1 MEAETGRA
9 SSHHQGLQ
17 LTLPS
22 PGISG
27 LDVVRAL
34 HQTVISLRSALD
46 SSREELRRLKESVG
60 EFSEEK
66 YVEVVERLALEN
78 HVLRRRILSR
88 STDFSND
95 AATSPQPPPPPS
107 PQPQQS
113 RFVPLQVEGDPTEP
127 SSSSADTASATMDAS
142 GNKVVVE
149 ETAETIRTS
158 GSRRSTG
165 GSSPET
171 EARGTSVI
179 RRVRG
184 EFPPFSAATTVQ
196 QEENQQDQQQQQQ
209 QQQHSSRDGAR
220 SRCILGQE
228 ESVTS
233 AIVSVLSKESKE
245 DIREDIQDDVQD
257 DNEGSVVV
265 DRLDI
270 PEKDSEDLSLRSVSD
285 GDNSVFSDNPEPQSP
300 PQQRPMQQQVQ
311 QQQHQHQQQQQQQ
324 HQHRQQSQSGEQG
337 KLNDQSENDSEE
349 LDDIEL
355 IFTTDDTCRDL
366 GLQEDLVSIT
376 ETDAWQQASPAG
388 QPVLLKYTKSAE
400 GESLVCNGDKTSS
413 VEEAVSS
420 QSSSIDREE
429 SVDRFDESSSTRLNK
444 MWSQC
449 SVLVETDIS
458 KCGVLEEPEHSARH
472 ATRRNTLAAPPTAYR
487 PIIHREALAGNRRKS
502 SAPLRPV
509 MDRSSGAKR
518 ESGAQTDISALPAQ
532 WRSESYLA
540 HKVAH
545 TFTTLPSKFAL
556 PAGVPGRLRL
566 SDKTREARRV
576 LLSDISFTSMVPEL
590 SRSADH
596 LCHDPHAQTCL
607 GSRGCG
613 HRTPEVN
620 RRESLGSP
628 AGYWPRCNPGTALP
642 SPCDCR
648 LSADLYSSRYRGS
661 LSSIPSPGLEVVTGP
676 PRRHSWRAT
685 AASFDTWRVPAATST
700 PRPTWSS
707 MPSSPTHVHP
717 PATSSRSSKNVP
729 KRTRSKVTFQEC
741 PMTRGSLPNLRSD
754 IVGAGDNSGDST
766 ESLID
771 EAEDYLRRSIDSMLT
786 ISSTSASTDYW
797 SRQTAA
803 RRRRTRRHSEP
814 DLARE
819 WIPPQDARPYLPKIP
834 RDLKLD
840 HLVKVI
846 SPEGRVLQGR
856 VRYVGPVPGRE
867 DSHVGVELPN
877 VNGSSDGTFH
887 GRRFF
892 DCEPDRAIF
901 VPFKKV
907 VLAWCTA

>member
-1 MEAETGRA
+1 MEAEAGRQ
-9 SSHHQGLQ
+9 SHHQGLQ

-22 PGISG
+22 PGIPG

-60 EFSEEK
+60 DFSGES
-66 YVEVVERLALEN
+66 YVDVVKRLALEN
-78 HVLRRRILSR
+78 HVLRRKILSR
-88 STDFSND
+88 NSEFSSD
-95 AATSPQPPPPPS
+95 AATSPPPQARLFPLAVEDVKDLPEQTGALMEASRDKVVTDDVPEPPKPMARPRS
-107 PQPQQS
+107 GS
-113 RFVPLQVEGDPTEP
+113 SG
-127 SSSSADTASATMDAS
+127 SSSNESHDSQAQTV
-142 GNKVVVE
+142 GK
-149 ETAETIRTS
+149 
-158 GSRRSTG
+158 GSKKSH
-165 GSSPET
+165 
-171 EARGTSVI
+171 
-179 RRVRG
+179 G
-184 EFPPFSAATTVQ
+184 E
-196 QEENQQDQQQQQQ
+196 
-209 QQQHSSRDGAR
+209 SSREQR
-220 SRCILGQE
+220 PKSMMSE
-228 ESVTS
+228 
-233 AIVSVLSKESKE
+233 
-245 DIREDIQDDVQD
+245 REDPSILAQIPAISTDDII
-257 DNEGSVVV
+257 GSTESCQAVPASYPEEEYGSETQG
-265 DRLDI
+265 DRLEV
-270 PEKDSEDLSLRSVSD
+270 PEKDLEDLSLKSVSD
-285 GDNSVFSDNPEPQSP
+285 GDNSVFSDNPDA
-300 PQQRPMQQQVQ
+300 
-311 QQQHQHQQQQQQQ
+311 QQH
-324 HQHRQQSQSGEQG
+324 RRQSQSIDQP
-337 KLNDQSENDSEE
+337 KTNDQSENESEE

-355 IFTTDDTCRDL
+355 IFTTDETCRDL

-376 ETDAWQQASPAG
+376 ETETWQQPASTG
-388 QPVLLKYTKSAE
+388 QPVLLKYTKSVD
-400 GESLVCNGDKTSS
+400 GDPLVCNGEKNSS

-458 KCGVLEEPEHSARH
+458 KCGVVEEPDH
-472 ATRRNTLAAPPTAYR
+472 ATRPAVRRNTLAAPPTAYR

-502 SAPLRPV
+502 AAPLRPV
-509 MDRSSGAKR
+509 MDRISGARR
-518 ESGAQTDISALPAQ
+518 ESGAQTDISALPAH

-556 PAGVPGRLRL
+556 PTGVPGRLRL

-576 LLSDISFTSMVPEL
+576 MLSDISFTSMVPEL

-596 LCHDPHAQTCL
+596 LCHDPHAQTCFS
-607 GSRGCG
+607 SRGCG
-613 HRTPEVN
+613 LRTPDVH

-628 AGYWPRCNPGTALP
+628 AGLWPHCNPGTGLP

-648 LSADLYSSRYRGS
+648 LSTDLYSSRYRGS
-661 LSSIPSPGLEVVTGP
+661 LTSIPSPGLEVVSGP
-676 PRRHSWRAT
+676 SRRHSWRAT
-685 AASFDTWRVPAATST
+685 AASFDTWKVPMATST

-717 PATSSRSSKNVP
+717 PAASSKASKNVP

-754 IVGAGDNSGDST
+754 LVGGDNSGDST

-786 ISSTSASTDYW
+786 ISSTGVSSDYW
-797 SRQTAA
+797 NRQTV
-803 RRRRTRRHSEP
+803 RRRRARRYSEP
-814 DLARE
+814 DLIRD
-819 WIPPQDARPYLPKIP
+819 WHPPQDARPYLPKIP

-867 DSHVGVELPN
+867 EAHVGVELPYL
-877 VNGSSDGTFH
+877 NGTSDGTFH

-907 VLAWCTA
+907 ILAWCTT

>member
-1 MEAETGRA
+1 MEAEAGQP
-9 SSHHQGLQ
+9 SLQ
-17 LTLPS
+17 RLFRSNLPS
-22 PGISG
+22 SGIPG
-27 LDVVRAL
+27 LDVIRAL
-34 HQTVISLRSALD
+34 HQTVVSLRSALD
-46 SSREELRRLKESVG
+46 SSREELRRLQESVG
-60 EFSEEK
+60 NFSAES
-66 YVEVVERLALEN
+66 YADTVGRLALEN
-78 HVLRRRILSR
+78 HVLRRKILSR
-88 STDFSND
+88 SCEFSCD
-95 AATSPQPPPPPS
+95 AATSPPLQSKHVQLVEAHMDQSTDSEKTTMDVSNKIATDAKNALNEPPS
-107 PQPQQS
+107 DDTDNASNNNSPDLTS
-113 RFVPLQVEGDPTEP
+113 RASQHDKFQDLSKSVKNTVTKSAVNTKITEVACTMLNASQNKNHK
-127 SSSSADTASATMDAS
+127 SSTLTTNMT
-142 GNKVVVE
+142 GNE
-149 ETAETIRTS
+149 
-158 GSRRSTG
+158 
-165 GSSPET
+165 
-171 EARGTSVI
+171 
-179 RRVRG
+179 
-184 EFPPFSAATTVQ
+184 
-196 QEENQQDQQQQQQ
+196 
-209 QQQHSSRDGAR
+209 
-220 SRCILGQE
+220 E
-228 ESVTS
+228 ESRVEISGDATNM
-233 AIVSVLSKESKE
+233 
-245 DIREDIQDDVQD
+245 DH
-257 DNEGSVVV
+257 
-265 DRLDI
+265 LDI
-270 PEKDSEDLSLRSVSD
+270 PEKDPEDLSLKSISD
-285 GDNSVFSDNPEPQSP
+285 GDNSVFSDH
-300 PQQRPMQQQVQ
+300 VD
-311 QQQHQHQQQQQQQ
+311 
-324 HQHRQQSQSGEQG
+324 QSQIPRQG
-337 KLNDQSENDSEE
+337 QPGDSPRPNEHSENESEE

-355 IFTTDDTCRDL
+355 IFTTDETCRDL

-376 ETDAWQQASPAG
+376 ETETWQHAGTGG
-388 QPVLLKYTKSAE
+388 QPILLKYTKSAE
-400 GESLVCNGDKTSS
+400 GESLVCNGEKTSS

-458 KCGVLEEPEHSARH
+458 KCGVLEDTENTSGSSLRH
-472 ATRRNTLAAPPTAYR
+472 VTRRNTLAAPPTAYR
-487 PIIHREALAGNRRKS
+487 PIIHREALAGSRRKN

-509 MDRSSGAKR
+509 MDRSSGARR

-556 PAGVPGRLRL
+556 PTGVPGRLRL

-576 LLSDISFTSMVPEL
+576 MLSDISFTSMVPEL

-596 LCHDPHAQTCL
+596 LCHEPHMQTCFS
-607 GSRGCG
+607 SRGCG
-613 HRTPEVN
+613 LRTPEVH

-628 AGYWPRCNPGTALP
+628 AGYWPRCNPATGLP

-648 LSADLYSSRYRGS
+648 LSTDLYPSRYRGS
-661 LSSIPSPGLEVVTGP
+661 LTSIPSPGLEVIGGP

-685 AASFDTWRVPAATST
+685 AASFDTWRVPIAAST

-717 PATSSRSSKNVP
+717 PLTSSKTLKNVP

-741 PMTRGSLPNLRSD
+741 PMIRGSLPNLRSD
-754 IVGAGDNSGDST
+754 VVGGENSGDST

-786 ISSTSASTDYW
+786 ISSANTDYW
-797 SRQTAA
+797 SRQTA
-803 RRRRTRRHSEP
+803 RRRRARRHSEP
-814 DLARE
+814 DLIRD
-819 WIPPQDARPYLPKIP
+819 WHPPQDAKPYLPKIP

-867 DSHVGVELPN
+867 DTHVGVELPY

-907 VLAWCTA
+907 VLAWCTT

>member
-1 MEAETGRA
+1 MEAETGQP
-9 SSHHQGLQ
+9 SLQ
-17 LTLPS
+17 KLFRSTLPS
-22 PGISG
+22 PGIPG
-27 LDVVRAL
+27 LDVIRAL
-34 HQTVISLRSALD
+34 HQTVVSLRSALD
-46 SSREELRRLKESVG
+46 SSREELRRLQETVGNFSNESYTDAIG
-60 EFSEEK
+60 
-66 YVEVVERLALEN
+66 RLALEN

-88 STDFSND
+88 SCEFSCD
-95 AATSPQPPPPPS
+95 ATTSPPLQSKHVRLVVEAHVDQSTDPEKITMDVSKKIATDVQNTFNESPS
-107 PQPQQS
+107 ERNNGNSSNNNNSDPSAS
-113 RFVPLQVEGDPTEP
+113 RFDNLQDSLKSSKVTTVTTEDTVNTKISEAASTMLNVSQNENHKFSTLTTKVKNEEASQVEMSGD
-127 SSSSADTASATMDAS
+127 ATNMD
-142 GNKVVVE
+142 
-149 ETAETIRTS
+149 
-158 GSRRSTG
+158 
-165 GSSPET
+165 
-171 EARGTSVI
+171 
-179 RRVRG
+179 
-184 EFPPFSAATTVQ
+184 
-196 QEENQQDQQQQQQ
+196 
-209 QQQHSSRDGAR
+209 H
-220 SRCILGQE
+220 
-228 ESVTS
+228 
-233 AIVSVLSKESKE
+233 
-245 DIREDIQDDVQD
+245 
-257 DNEGSVVV
+257 
-265 DRLDI
+265 LDI
-270 PEKDSEDLSLRSVSD
+270 PEKDPEDLSLKSISE
-285 GDNSVFSDNPEPQSP
+285 GDNSVFSDHADQS
-300 PQQRPMQQQVQ
+300 QVP
-311 QQQHQHQQQQQQQ
+311 
-324 HQHRQQSQSGEQG
+324 RQSQSGDSPRPNEH
-337 KLNDQSENDSEE
+337 SENESEE

-355 IFTTDDTCRDL
+355 IFTTDETCRDL

-376 ETDAWQQASPAG
+376 ETETWQHTSTGG
-388 QPVLLKYTKSAE
+388 QPILLKYTKSAE
-400 GESLVCNGDKTSS
+400 GESLVCNGEKTSS

-458 KCGVLEEPEHSARH
+458 KCGVLEDAESTAGSSLRH
-472 ATRRNTLAAPPTAYR
+472 VTRRNTLAAPPTAYR
-487 PIIHREALAGNRRKS
+487 PIIHREALASNRRKS

-509 MDRSSGAKR
+509 MDRSSGARR

-556 PAGVPGRLRL
+556 PTGVPGRLRL

-576 LLSDISFTSMVPEL
+576 MLSDISFTSMVPEL

-596 LCHDPHAQTCL
+596 LCHEPHAQTCL
-607 GSRGCG
+607 SSRGCG
-613 HRTPEVN
+613 LRTPEVH

-628 AGYWPRCNPGTALP
+628 AGYWPRCNPSTGLP

-648 LSADLYSSRYRGS
+648 LSTDLYSSRYRGS
-661 LSSIPSPGLEVVTGP
+661 LTSIPSPGLEGVGGP

-685 AASFDTWRVPAATST
+685 AASFDTWKVPVATST

-717 PATSSRSSKNVP
+717 PSTSSKTLKNIP

-754 IVGAGDNSGDST
+754 SVGGENSGDST

-786 ISSTSASTDYW
+786 ISSASTDYW
-797 SRQTAA
+797 SKQTA
-803 RRRRTRRHSEP
+803 RRRRARRHSEP
-814 DLARE
+814 DLIRD
-819 WIPPQDARPYLPKIP
+819 WHPPQDAKPYLPKIP

-867 DSHVGVELPN
+867 DAHVGVELPY

-907 VLAWCTA
+907 VLAWCTT

>member
-1 MEAETGRA
+1 MEAETGRP
-9 SSHHQGLQ
+9 SLQ
-17 LTLPS
+17 RLFRGSLPS
-22 PGISG
+22 TGIPG
-27 LDVVRAL
+27 LDVIRAL
-34 HQTVISLRSALD
+34 HQYSVASLGQLVLVIQTVVSLRSALD
-46 SSREELRRLKESVG
+46 SSREELRRLQESVG
-60 EFSEEK
+60 TFSGES
-66 YVEVVERLALEN
+66 YVDAVSRLALEN
-78 HVLRRRILSR
+78 HALRRRILSR
-88 STDFSND
+88 GCEFSSDATTSPRRLVVEERTNQHSDPGTMDVKKADAIDGHHSSND
-95 AATSPQPPPPPS
+95 ASKDSSKIA
-107 PQPQQS
+107 
-113 RFVPLQVEGDPTEP
+113 EP
-127 SSSSADTASATMDAS
+127 AM
-142 GNKVVVE
+142 
-149 ETAETIRTS
+149 
-158 GSRRSTG
+158 
-165 GSSPET
+165 
-171 EARGTSVI
+171 
-179 RRVRG
+179 
-184 EFPPFSAATTVQ
+184 
-196 QEENQQDQQQQQQ
+196 
-209 QQQHSSRDGAR
+209 
-220 SRCILGQE
+220 L
-228 ESVTS
+228 
-233 AIVSVLSKESKE
+233 
-245 DIREDIQDDVQD
+245 
-257 DNEGSVVV
+257 SVVPPIESRKSSNAV
-265 DRLDI
+265 NNEEVSGVEHLDV
-270 PEKDSEDLSLRSVSD
+270 PDKDTEDLSLKSISD
-285 GDNSVFSDNPEPQSP
+285 GDNSVFSDHTQP
-300 PQQRPMQQQVQ
+300 PL
-311 QQQHQHQQQQQQQ
+311 
-324 HQHRQQSQSGEQG
+324 RQQGDSSRPNEH
-337 KLNDQSENDSEE
+337 SENESEE

-355 IFTTDDTCRDL
+355 IFTTDETDL

-376 ETDAWQQASPAG
+376 ETESWQVQATS

-458 KCGVLEEPEHSARH
+458 KCGVLEDEGGSLRH
-472 ATRRNTLAAPPTAYR
+472 AARRNTLAAPPTAYR

-509 MDRSSGAKR
+509 MDRSGGGARR

-556 PAGVPGRLRL
+556 PTGVPGRLRL

-576 LLSDISFTSMVPEL
+576 MLSDISFTSMVPEL

-596 LCHDPHAQTCL
+596 LCHDPHAQTC
-607 GSRGCG
+607 SRGL
-613 HRTPEVN
+613 RTPEAH

-628 AGYWPRCNPGTALP
+628 AGYWPRCNPATGLP

-648 LSADLYSSRYRGS
+648 LSSDLYRYRGS
-661 LSSIPSPGLEVVTGP
+661 LTSIPSPEVVGAP

-685 AASFDTWRVPAATST
+685 AASFDTWRAPVATST

-707 MPSSPTHVHP
+707 MPSSPTHP
-717 PATSSRSSKNVP
+717 PSQTSSSRASSKNLP

-741 PMTRGSLPNLRSD
+741 PTRGSLPNLRSD
-754 IVGAGDNSGDST
+754 SAGGENSGDST

-786 ISSTSASTDYW
+786 ISSASTDHW
-797 SRQTAA
+797 SKQ
-803 RRRRTRRHSEP
+803 RRRRARRHSEP
-814 DLARE
+814 DLIRD
-819 WIPPQDARPYLPKIP
+819 WHPPQDARPYLPKIP

-856 VRYVGPVPGRE
+856 VRYIGSVPGRE
-867 DSHVGVELPN
+867 DAHVGVELPYR
-877 VNGSSDGTFH
+877 NGSSDGTFH
-887 GRRFF
+887 GRKFF
-892 DCEPDRAIF
+892 ECEPNRAIF

-907 VLAWCTA
+907 VLAWCTT

>member
-1 MEAETGRA
+1 MEAEAGRQ
-9 SSHHQGLQ
+9 SHHQGLQ

-22 PGISG
+22 PGIAG

-46 SSREELRRLKESVG
+46 SSREEVRRLKESVG
-60 EFSEEK
+60 DFAGES
-66 YVEVVERLALEN
+66 YVDVVERLALEN
-78 HVLRRRILSR
+78 HVLRRKILSR
-88 STDFSND
+88 NSEFSSD
-95 AATSPQPPPPPS
+95 AATSPPPQARPPLAVEDVKDPS
-107 PQPQQS
+107 EQ
-113 RFVPLQVEGDPTEP
+113 
-127 SSSSADTASATMDAS
+127 ADAPMDAS
-142 GNKVVVE
+142 RDKVVADDMPDAPEPAAVK
-149 ETAETIRTS
+149 TRSDSSSDVQTPAGGLSQLAGTS
-158 GSRRSTG
+158 GEVATATG
-165 GSSPET
+165 QGASPRT
-171 EARGTSVI
+171 LTRKGVS
-179 RRVRG
+179 
-184 EFPPFSAATTVQ
+184 
-196 QEENQQDQQQQQQ
+196 
-209 QQQHSSRDGAR
+209 
-220 SRCILGQE
+220 L
-228 ESVTS
+228 ESPASTS
-233 AIVSVLSKESKE
+233 ADNKNSE
-245 DIREDIQDDVQD
+245 DETP
-257 DNEGSVVV
+257 G
-265 DRLDI
+265 DRLAV
-270 PEKDSEDLSLRSVSD
+270 PEKDAEDLSLKSASD
-285 GDNSVFSDNPEPQSP
+285 GDNSVFSDNPEHQVAHP
-300 PQQRPMQQQVQ
+300 RP
-311 QQQHQHQQQQQQQ
+311 
-324 HQHRQQSQSGEQG
+324 
-337 KLNDQSENDSEE
+337 KPNDQSENESEE

-355 IFTTDDTCRDL
+355 IFTTDETCRDL
-366 GLQEDLVSIT
+366 GLQEGLVSIT
-376 ETDAWQQASPAG
+376 ETESWQPGATG

-400 GESLVCNGDKTSS
+400 GEALVCNGEKTSS
-413 VEEAVSS
+413 VEEAASS

-429 SVDRFDESSSTRLNK
+429 SVDRFDESSSNRLNK

-458 KCGVLEEPEHSARH
+458 KCGVVEEPEHSARH
-472 ATRRNTLAAPPTAYR
+472 AVRRNTLAAPPTAYR
-487 PIIHREALAGNRRKS
+487 PIIHREALAGSRRKGS
-502 SAPLRPV
+502 TPLRPV
-509 MDRSSGAKR
+509 MDRSSGARR

-576 LLSDISFTSMVPEL
+576 MLSDISFTSMVPEL

-596 LCHDPHAQTCL
+596 LCHEPHAQTCFS
-607 GSRGCG
+607 SRGCG
-613 HRTPEVN
+613 LRTPEVH

-628 AGYWPRCNPGTALP
+628 AGFWPRCNPSTGLP

-648 LSADLYSSRYRGS
+648 LSTDLYSSRYRGS
-661 LSSIPSPGLEVVTGP
+661 LTSIPSPGLEVVSGP

-685 AASFDTWRVPAATST
+685 AASFDTWRVPVATST

-717 PATSSRSSKNVP
+717 PAASAKTAKNLP

-741 PMTRGSLPNLRSD
+741 SLTRGSLPNLRLD
-754 IVGAGDNSGDST
+754 VAGGDNSGDST

-786 ISSTSASTDYW
+786 ISSAGV
-797 SRQTAA
+797 
-803 RRRRTRRHSEP
+803 RRYSEP
-814 DLARE
+814 DLIRD
-819 WIPPQDARPYLPKIP
+819 WHPPRDARPYLPKIP

-867 DSHVGVELPN
+867 EAHVGVELPYL
-877 VNGSSDGTFH
+877 NGSSDGTFH

-907 VLAWCTA
+907 ILAWCTT

>member
-1 MEAETGRA
+1 METKTGQP
-9 SSHHQGLQ
+9 SLQ
-17 LTLPS
+17 RLFRSTLPS
-22 PGISG
+22 PGIPG
-27 LDVVRAL
+27 LDVIRAL
-34 HQTVISLRSALD
+34 HQTVVSLRSALD
-46 SSREELRRLKESVG
+46 SSREELRRLQESVRNFSG
-60 EFSEEK
+60 EN
-66 YVEVVERLALEN
+66 YADAIGRLTLEN
-78 HVLRRRILSR
+78 HVLRQRILSR
-88 STDFSND
+88 NCEFSCNV
-95 AATSPQPPPPPS
+95 ATSPPLQSRHVRLAVEAHINQPTDPEKLIMDVPHEITTKTQNMFNEPPS
-107 PQPQQS
+107 ERS
-113 RFVPLQVEGDPTEP
+113 DNNSNNNSSDP
-127 SSSSADTASATMDAS
+127 SSRASRPANLEDSVKSSITVTKDTVNS
-142 GNKVVVE
+142 K
-149 ETAETIRTS
+149 I
-158 GSRRSTG
+158 
-165 GSSPET
+165 T
-171 EARGTSVI
+171 EAASMMLNASQNENLILTTN
-179 RRVRG
+179 VRN
-184 EFPPFSAATTVQ
+184 EEEPRIEMSDDTT
-196 QEENQQDQQQQQQ
+196 NM
-209 QQQHSSRDGAR
+209 
-220 SRCILGQE
+220 
-228 ESVTS
+228 
-233 AIVSVLSKESKE
+233 
-245 DIREDIQDDVQD
+245 
-257 DNEGSVVV
+257 

-270 PEKDSEDLSLRSVSD
+270 PEKDPEDLSLKSISD
-285 GDNSVFSDNPEPQSP
+285 GDNSVFSDH
-300 PQQRPMQQQVQ
+300 MD
-311 QQQHQHQQQQQQQ
+311 
-324 HQHRQQSQSGEQG
+324 QSQVLRQG
-337 KLNDQSENDSEE
+337 QPGDSPRPNEHSENESEE

-355 IFTTDDTCRDL
+355 IFTTDETCRDL

-376 ETDAWQQASPAG
+376 ETETWQHTNTGGG
-388 QPVLLKYTKSAE
+388 QPMLLKYTKSAE
-400 GESLVCNGDKTSS
+400 GESLVCNGEKTSS

-458 KCGVLEEPEHSARH
+458 KCGVLEDTESTAGSSLRH
-472 ATRRNTLAAPPTAYR
+472 VTRRNTLAAPPTAYR
-487 PIIHREALAGNRRKS
+487 PIIHREALASNRRKN

-509 MDRSSGAKR
+509 MDRSSGARR

-556 PAGVPGRLRL
+556 PTGVPGRLRL

-576 LLSDISFTSMVPEL
+576 MLSDISFTSMVPEL

-596 LCHDPHAQTCL
+596 LCHEPHTQTCL
-607 GSRGCG
+607 SSRGCG
-613 HRTPEVN
+613 LRTPEVH

-628 AGYWPRCNPGTALP
+628 AGYWSRCNPATGLP

-648 LSADLYSSRYRGS
+648 LSTDLYSSRYRGS
-661 LSSIPSPGLEVVTGP
+661 LTSIPSPGLEVVGGP

-685 AASFDTWRVPAATST
+685 AASFDTWKVPVATST

-717 PATSSRSSKNVP
+717 PSISSKTSKNVP
-729 KRTRSKVTFQEC
+729 KKTRSKVTFQEC
-741 PMTRGSLPNLRSD
+741 PMTRGSLPNLHSD
-754 IVGAGDNSGDST
+754 SVGGENSGDST

-786 ISSTSASTDYW
+786 ISSANTDYW
-797 SRQTAA
+797 SKQTT
-803 RRRRTRRHSEP
+803 RRRRARRYSEP
-814 DLARE
+814 DLIRD
-819 WIPPQDARPYLPKIP
+819 WHPPQDAKPYLPKIP

-840 HLVKVI
+840 HLVKII

-867 DSHVGVELPN
+867 DIYVGVELPY

-892 DCEPDRAIF
+892 DCEQDRAIF

-907 VLAWCTA
+907 VLAWCIT

>member
-1 MEAETGRA
+1 MEAETGQ
-9 SSHHQGLQ
+9 SSLQ
-17 LTLPS
+17 RLFRSTLPS
-22 PGISG
+22 QGISG
-27 LDVVRAL
+27 LDVIRAL
-34 HQTVISLRSALD
+34 HQTVVSLRSALD
-46 SSREELRRLKESVG
+46 SSREELRRLQESVG
-60 EFSEEK
+60 NFSGES
-66 YVEVVERLALEN
+66 YADEVSRLALEN
-78 HVLRRRILSR
+78 HVLRRKILSR
-88 STDFSND
+88 SCEFSCD
-95 AATSPQPPPPPS
+95 AATSP
-107 PQPQQS
+107 
-113 RFVPLQVEGDPTEP
+113 PLQSKHVRLVVEAHMDQPTDPEETTMDVPKKIATDAKIAFNEP
-127 SSSSADTASATMDAS
+127 ASDRDSGSSSS
-142 GNKVVVE
+142 NNN
-149 ETAETIRTS
+149 
-158 GSRRSTG
+158 
-165 GSSPET
+165 SP
-171 EARGTSVI
+171 
-179 RRVRG
+179 
-184 EFPPFSAATTVQ
+184 
-196 QEENQQDQQQQQQ
+196 DL
-209 QQQHSSRDGAR
+209 SSRANRLDKFQDSSKSSKSTVNTKITEIASTMLNVSLNENHKSPTLTTNVTGN
-220 SRCILGQE
+220 E
-228 ESVTS
+228 EEPRLEIS
-233 AIVSVLSKESKE
+233 
-245 DIREDIQDDVQD
+245 DDAANMD
-257 DNEGSVVV
+257 H
-265 DRLDI
+265 LDI
-270 PEKDSEDLSLRSVSD
+270 PEKDTEDLSLKSISE
-285 GDNSVFSDNPEPQSP
+285 GDNSVFSDQVDQS
-300 PQQRPMQQQVQ
+300 QI
-311 QQQHQHQQQQQQQ
+311 
-324 HQHRQQSQSGEQG
+324 HRQGQPGDSPRPNEH
-337 KLNDQSENDSEE
+337 SENESEE

-355 IFTTDDTCRDL
+355 IFTTDETCRDL

-376 ETDAWQQASPAG
+376 ETETWQHAGSGGG
-388 QPVLLKYTKSAE
+388 QPILLKYTKSAE
-400 GESLVCNGDKTSS
+400 GESLVCNGEKTSS
-413 VEEAVSS
+413 VEEPVSS

-458 KCGVLEEPEHSARH
+458 KCGVLEDTENTTGSSLRH
-472 ATRRNTLAAPPTAYR
+472 VTRRNTLAAPPMAYR
-487 PIIHREALAGNRRKS
+487 PIIHREALAGSRRKTT
-502 SAPLRPV
+502 APLRPV
-509 MDRSSGAKR
+509 MDRSSGARK

-556 PAGVPGRLRL
+556 PTGVPGRLRL

-576 LLSDISFTSMVPEL
+576 MLSDISFTSMVPEL

-596 LCHDPHAQTCL
+596 LCHEPHAQTCL
-607 GSRGCG
+607 SSRGCG
-613 HRTPEVN
+613 LRTPEVH

-628 AGYWPRCNPGTALP
+628 AGYWPRCNPATGLP

-648 LSADLYSSRYRGS
+648 LSTDLYPSRYRGS
-661 LSSIPSPGLEVVTGP
+661 LTSIPSPGLEVVGGP

-685 AASFDTWRVPAATST
+685 AASFDTWRVPVATST

-717 PATSSRSSKNVP
+717 PSTSSKISKNAP

-754 IVGAGDNSGDST
+754 SVGGENSGDST

-786 ISSTSASTDYW
+786 ISSSNTDYW
-797 SRQTAA
+797 SRQTA
-803 RRRRTRRHSEP
+803 RRRRARRHSEP
-814 DLARE
+814 DLIRD
-819 WIPPQDARPYLPKIP
+819 WHPPQDAKPYLPKIP

-867 DSHVGVELPN
+867 EVHVGVELPY

-907 VLAWCTA
+907 VLAWCTT